1 LSQAA
6 PSAHLPPRRG
16 DPAWDIALLFPTQ
29 GEWSEEEY
37 LALDTNHLVEFS
49 DGFIEVLPMPNI
61 LHQLLVKY
69 LHGRLEAFV
78 QSRALGLVLFAP
90 LSVHLW
96 PGKFREP
103 DIIYLRPGRVKNRRG
118 QPEGADLVVEVVSE
132 GEENRERDLV
142 TKPAEYA
149 KAGIAEYWIVDPE
162 TRRITVLTLEGS
174 IYREHGS
181 FGPGQRATSPLLPGF
196 EINVDDLL
204 KAGEAV

>member
-1 LSQAA
+1 VSQAA
-6 PSAHLPPRRG
+6 PAHLPPRRG
-16 DPAWDIALLFPTQ
+16 DPAWDIALLFPAQ

-78 QSRALGLVLFAP
+78 QSRALGLALFAP
-90 LSVHLW
+90 LSVRLW

-103 DIIYLRPGRVKNRRG
+103 DLIYLRPGRVKDRRG
-118 QPEGADLVVEVVSE
+118 QPEGADLVMEIVSE
-132 GEENRERDLV
+132 GDENRERDLV
-142 TKPAEYA
+142 IKRAEYA

-162 TRRITVLTLEGS
+162 TRRVVVLTLEGD

-181 FGPGQRATSPLLPGF
+181 FCPGQHATSPLLQGF
-196 EINVDDLL
+196 EIDVDELL
-204 KAGEAV
+204 KADEAV